1 MDVFDPVRYSLEE
14 NKFFLGHLGESP
26 VSALQEQLPKGVNP
40 VVVQEVL
47 GEIYDLEERKKHR
60 DIEWAGTKAISDT
73 INRYLSEWERWREM
87 SSRGAPRF
95 PTMHAWDGKGR
106 PHRGG
111 ISSDSSKVT
120 TYIDSDGTRHPFGVT
135 LRDAA
140 GELFKAPWVKPEEP
154 LPDALIEDTEHGTL
168 TCPVEQFVTN
178 FKPESRQS
186 YNLAR
191 ARMGRH
197 CKTSKDDRVREFGMK
212 VFG

>member
-26 VSALQEQLPKGVNP
+26 VSALKEQLPKGVNP

-47 GEIYDLEERKKHR
+47 GEIYELEELKKHR
-60 DIEWAGTKAISDT
+60 DIDWVGTSVISDT

-120 TYIDSDGTRHPFGVT
+120 TYIDNEGKRHPFEVN
-135 LRDAA
+135 LRDTAA
-140 GELFKAPWVKPEEP
+140 EFFKAPWAKEDKPV
-154 LPDALIEDTEHGTL
+154 PDDLEIDNEHGTI
-168 TCPVEQFVTN
+168 TCPVDKYVTN

-186 YNLAR
+186 FNMAR
-191 ARMGRH
+191 TQMSRH